1 MIEPFNNDIDG
12 DGVIEQDEVDIVKKR
27 VATHRTMAIFAMI
40 ALVGSGGYIV
50 AFADPSQIEAYG
62 SALDLFWITLGG
74 IIATYM
80 GAEIWASK

>member
-1 MIEPFNNDIDG
+1 MDKFDSDLDG
-12 DGVIEQDEVDIVKKR
+12 DGKIEQDEVDIVKKR
-27 VATHRTMAIFAMI
+27 VATHRKMAIYAMA
-40 ALVGSGGYIV
+40 ALLLSGGYIIV
-50 AFADPSQIEAYG
+50 FADPTQIEAYG